1 MGSPSV
7 VIVGG
12 GYGGVAVAR
21 RLEEA
26 LPARRARV
34 TLVAPENVQL
44 FTPLLSLVAA
54 GTLEPRHA
62 VVPLRRMLHRTSIV
76 LGGAASIDLA
86 ARTLTVTSRPGAAS
100 PVPFD
105 RLVLAPGSVTRL
117 PAVDG
122 LAGRALGVKA
132 LSEAVAV
139 RNHVVEQLELAEA
152 ASDEAERRRR
162 TTFVVVGA
170 GQAGVEM
177 VAELQSGTRRA
188 LRYFPRLQERGVRW
202 LLLQHGPRILPEG
215 DDRPAADALRALRGL
230 GVEVRTQSTVE
241 QAGQGWV
248 RLTGGER
255 LATETLIW
263 TAGVAPQPWVAGL
276 GLPRDDQGRLL
287 VDEHLAVAG
296 HPDIYAVGDAARVPD
311 PLAPSGTAPPTA
323 THAAQQGQTCA
334 DNVTASLGV
343 GVRRSHR
350 HRDRVAVVN
359 LGNRRG
365 VGKAYGVR
373 LSGAIGWAVTV
384 VTRVRALPAGHRASV
399 ALAWAARAGR
409 RRDIADLGSL
419 GSTDPHAAA
428 EPRIPQQR
436 RPALD
441 VPTDD
446 AGDGDRGTGRPGPV
460 VDRSEGPGAGCAL
473 GGPAAQMAWS
483 AGF

>member
-1 MGSPSV
+1 MK
-7 VIVGG
+7 
-12 GYGGVAVAR
+12 
-21 RLEEA
+21 
-26 LPARRARV
+26 
-34 TLVAPENVQL
+34 T
-44 FTPLLSLVAA
+44 
-54 GTLEPRHA
+54 
-62 VVPLRRMLHRTSIV
+62 
-76 LGGAASIDLA
+76 
-86 ARTLTVTSRPGAAS
+86 
-100 PVPFD
+100 
-105 RLVLAPGSVTRL
+105 
-117 PAVDG
+117 
-122 LAGRALGVKA
+122 

-177 VAELQSGTRRA
+177 AAELQSGTQSA

-202 LLLQHGPRILPEG
+202 LLLQYGPQILPEG
-215 DDRPAADALRALRGL
+215 DDRPAADALRALQGR
-230 GVEVRTQSTVE
+230 GVEVRSRSTVE

-248 RLTGGER
+248 RVTGGER

-263 TAGVAPQPWVAGL
+263 TAGVAPQPWVARL
-276 GLPRDDQGRLL
+276 GLPGDDQGRLL
-287 VDEHLAVAG
+287 VDEHLAVVG

-311 PLAPSGTAPPTA
+311 PLVPSGTAPPTA

-334 DNVTASLGV
+334 DKVTASLGV

-365 VGKAYGVR
+365 VGAAYGVR

-384 VTRVRALPAGHRASV
+384 ATRVSALPAGHRAAV
-399 ALAWAARAGR
+399 ALAWATCVGR
-409 RRDIADLGSL
+409 RCHIADLGSL

-436 RPALD
+436 TPMLH
-441 VPTDD
+441 V
-446 AGDGDRGTGRPGPV
+446 
-460 VDRSEGPGAGCAL
+460 
-473 GGPAAQMAWS
+473 PAAAQH
-483 AGF
+483 